1 MIVQFEPGV
10 LLFGFFFLLLFA
22 GVPIVTSVGIPA
34 LLFLWQWNLGVQVTA
49 SNVYANIAK
58 FPLLAIP
65 FFILAGFVMDRA
77 GLSRGLVN
85 LLNLIIGPVR
95 GGLGLVAVGG
105 CVFFGAI
112 SGTGPADTAAIG
124 AVMIPA
130 MVRRGYAVG
139 FAAALVAAAATTDVL
154 IPPSVAFV
162 VYGVITETSVPR
174 LFAAGVIPGLL
185 MGLALV
191 LPVIWISRRRGW
203 GGERWGTPREVAR
216 AAWEAKWGLVAPVV
230 ILGGI
235 YGGVFTP
242 TEAAVVAVAY
252 GLFVGLVVFRN
263 LGWRDLYEIFRD
275 AAVSSSVVMIV
286 IALAGL
292 FAWTGSTLGVMDR
305 AARGLVGLSDNP
317 YVILGLL
324 NVLLLVAGMLLDAI
338 SIYYVFVPIFLP
350 LMQRFGWDP
359 VWFGVMMTVNLA
371 IGTITPPVAVNLYV
385 AANIAKTSV
394 DEVARWCWPFVLALI
409 TALAVVT
416 YVPAV
421 SLWLPRAL
429 KLP

>member
-1 MIVQFEPGV
+1 MIEPGF
-10 LLFGFFFLLLFA
+10 LLFGLFFLLLFI
-22 GVPIVTSVGIPA
+22 GVPIVTSVGITA
-34 LLFLWQWNLGVQVTA
+34 LVFLWEFSLGVQVTA

-65 FFILAGFVMDRA
+65 FFILAGFVMDRV
-77 GLSRGLVN
+77 GLSRGLVH
-85 LLNLIIGPVR
+85 LLNLLVGPVR

-130 MVRRGYAVG
+130 MVRRGYSVG

-162 VYGVITETSVPR
+162 VYAVITETSVAR
-174 LFAAGVIPGLL
+174 LFAAGVVPGLL

-191 LPVIWISRRRGW
+191 VPVVWISRRRGW
-203 GGERWGTPREVAR
+203 GGEPWGTPRDIVR
-216 AAWEAKWGLVAPVV
+216 AAWEAKWGLVAPVI

-252 GLFVGLVVFRN
+252 GLFVGVVVYRN
-263 LGWRDLYEIFRD
+263 LGWRDLYEILR
-275 AAVSSSVVMIV
+275 AAGVSSSVVMIV
-286 IALAGL
+286 VAFAGL
-292 FAWTGSTLGVMDR
+292 FSWTGSTLGVMDR
-305 AARGLVGLSDNP
+305 AAKGLLGLSSNP
-317 YVILGLL
+317 YVILLLLNGLL
-324 NVLLLVAGMLLDAI
+324 IVAGMLLDAI
-338 SIYYVFVPIFLP
+338 SIYYVFLPIFLP
-350 LMQRFGWDP
+350 LIKQFGWDP

-385 AANIAKTSV
+385 ASRIAGVSME
-394 DEVARWCWPFVLALI
+394 EVSRWAVPFALALI
-409 TALAVVT
+409 VALLLVV
-416 YVPAV
+416 YIPAL
-421 SLWLPRAL
+421 SLWLPNAFGIR
-429 KLP
+429 

>member
-1 MIVQFEPGV
+1 MIEPGV
-10 LLFGFFFLLLFA
+10 LLFGLFFLLLFA
-22 GVPIVTSVGIPA
+22 GLPILTAVGIPA
-34 LLFLWQWNLGVQVTA
+34 LLFLWQYDLGLQVTA
-49 SNVYANIAK
+49 ANVYANIAK

-65 FFILAGFVMDRA
+65 FFILAGFVMERA

-85 LLNLIIGPVR
+85 LLNMLVGPVR

-124 AVMIPA
+124 SVMIPA

-162 VYGVITETSVPR
+162 VYAVITETSVPR
-174 LFAAGVIPGLL
+174 LFAAGVGPGLL

-191 LPVIWISRRRGW
+191 LPVVWISRRRGW
-203 GGERWGTPREVAR
+203 GGEPWGTAREIVA
-216 AAWEAKWGLVAPVV
+216 AAWQAKWGLFAPVL

-235 YGGVFTP
+235 YGGVFTA

-263 LGWRDLYEIFRD
+263 LRLRDLYQVFSE
-275 AAVSSSVVMIV
+275 AAVATAVVMIV
-286 IALAGL
+286 IAFAGL

-305 AARGLVGLSDNP
+305 AARTLVGLSDNP
-317 YVILGLL
+317 YVILALL
-324 NVLLLVAGMLLDAI
+324 NGLLLVAGMLLDAI
-338 SIYYVFVPIFLP
+338 SIYYVFLPIFLP
-350 LMQRFGWDP
+350 LLARFGWDP

-371 IGTITPPVAVNLYV
+371 IGTITPPVAVNLFV
-385 AANIAKTSV
+385 AANIARVPV
-394 DEVARWCWPFVLALI
+394 DEVARWVWPFVVALI
-409 TALAVVT
+409 AALLLVV

-421 SLWLPRAL
+421 SLWLPQVLGVR
-429 KLP
+429 

>member
-1 MIVQFEPGV
+1 MIEPGV
-10 LLFGFFFLLLFA
+10 LLFGLFLALLA
-22 GVPIVTSVGIPA
+22 VGVPILTSVGVTA
-34 LLFLWQWNLGVQVTA
+34 LLFLWGFGLGLPVTA

-65 FFILAGFVMDRA
+65 FFILAGFVMDRV
-77 GLSRGLVN
+77 GLSRGLVH

-124 AVMIPA
+124 TVMIPA
-130 MVRRGYAVG
+130 MVRRGYATG

-162 VYGVITETSVPR
+162 VYAVITETSVSR

-191 LPVIWISRRRGW
+191 VPVIWISRRRGW
-203 GGERWGTPREVAR
+203 GGEPWGTPREILA

-242 TEAAVVAVAY
+242 TEAAVVAVMY
-252 GLFVGLVVFRN
+252 GLFVGFAVFRN
-263 LGWRDLYEIFRD
+263 LRPRDLYAIFLD
-275 AAVSSSVVMIV
+275 AAVATSVVMMV
-286 IALAGL
+286 VGFAGL
-292 FAWTGSTLGVMDR
+292 FSWTGSTLGVMDR
-305 AARGLVGLSDNP
+305 TARGLLTLSDSP
-317 YVILGLL
+317 YVVLLLL
-324 NVLLLVAGMLLDAI
+324 NVMLVVAGMLLDAI
-338 SIYYVFVPIFLP
+338 SIYYVFVPIFMP
-350 LMQRFGWDP
+350 LMKQFGWDP
-359 VWFGVMMTVNLA
+359 IWFGVMMTVNLA

-385 AANIAKTSV
+385 AARIAGVSIE
-394 DEVARWCWPFVLALI
+394 EVSRWALPFFLALLA
-409 TALAVVT
+409 ALLLVV
-416 YVPAV
+416 YVPAL
-421 SLWLPRAL
+421 SLWLPNAL
-429 KLP
+429 RVR